1 MQNVSK
7 NDLVMKRDAKEQENK
22 QTKRDGNSEKDE
34 EWILILALSQCLR
47 GNIVLVML
55 RNQEE
60 GQEKER

>member
-1 MQNVSK
+1 
-7 NDLVMKRDAKEQENK
+7 MKRDAKEQENK

-55 RNQEE
+55 RNHEE